1 MIIGVP
7 KEIKISENRV
17 GITEAGV
24 KQLVKEG
31 HTVIIE
37 KDAGVGSQITNEQY
51 EKAGAKI
58 IGTKAEV
65 YKTADMI
72 MKVKEPLP
80 DEYELLRENQILY
93 TYLHLAAEPKL
104 TKVLC
109 ERKVKSIAYETIQLE
124 DGSLP
129 LLKPMSEVAGRM
141 ATQIGAF
148 YLQKDH
154 GGKGV
159 LLGGVTGV
167 KPAKVT
173 IIGGGVVGT
182 NAAKMA
188 VGLGAAVT
196 ILDVNT
202 ARLEYL
208 DDIFQGRLM
217 TLYSNTKNIEES
229 VRDCD
234 LLIGGVLITG
244 HKAPTLVSKELVS
257 SMSKGS
263 VVVDVA
269 VDQGGCIETC
279 KPTSH
284 QHPTYD
290 VDGVIHYCVPNM
302 PGVVPRTSTYALTN
316 VTLKYASQLA
326 AMGVE
331 DAIAKNKNLY
341 KTPDQIKE
349 YFTNEINSVIWA
361 TDKRE
366 QFGFSNKDY
375 SLVFNMKDFY
385 ALIMAGGVGSRFWPI
400 SRTSK
405 PKQFI
410 DILGTGKTHGAREWS
425 TS

>member
-7 KEIKISENRV
+7 KEIKISETRV
-17 GITEAGV
+17 GLTEAGA

-31 HTVIIE
+31 HKVFVE
-37 KDAGVGSQITNEQY
+37 KDSGLGSGITNSQY
-51 EKAGAKI
+51 EKAGAQI
-58 IGTKAEV
+58 LETKKEV
-65 YKTADMI
+65 YQKADMI
-72 MKVKEPLP
+72 MKVKEPLA
-80 DEYELLRENQILY
+80 DEFELLKENLILY

-109 ERKVKSIAYETIQLE
+109 EKKVKAVAYETIQLK

-129 LLKPMSEVAGRM
+129 LLTPMSEVAGRM

-154 GGKGV
+154 GGKGI

-167 KPAKVT
+167 RPAQVT

-188 VGLGAAVT
+188 VGLGADVT
-196 ILDVNT
+196 VLDVNA

-208 DDIFQGRLM
+208 DDIFGGRIT
-217 TLYSNTKNIEES
+217 TLYSNVQNIES
-229 VRDCD
+229 CVSHSD
-234 LLIGGVLITG
+234 LLVGGVLITG
-244 HKAPTLVSKELVS
+244 HKAPTLVSKQMIS

-284 QHPTYD
+284 QNPTYE

-302 PGVVPRTSTYALTN
+302 PGVVSRTSTYALTN
-316 VTLKYASQLA
+316 VTLKYASMLA
-326 AMGVE
+326 ALGVE
-331 DAIAKNKNLY
+331 DAIQKDESLFKGLNVYGGYVCYEPVARDLGMEY
-341 KTPDQIKE
+341 KPFK
-349 YFTNEINSVIWA
+349 V
-361 TDKRE
+361 
-366 QFGFSNKDY
+366 
-375 SLVFNMKDFY
+375 
-385 ALIMAGGVGSRFWPI
+385 
-400 SRTSK
+400 
-405 PKQFI
+405 
-410 DILGTGKTHGAREWS
+410 
-425 TS
+425 

>member
-31 HTVIIE
+31 NTVYIE
-37 KDAGVGSQITNEQY
+37 KDAGLGSQITNEQY
-51 EKAGAKI
+51 EKMGAKI
-58 IGTKAEV
+58 LDTKAEV
-65 YKTADMI
+65 YKKADMI
-72 MKVKEPLP
+72 MKVKEPLS

-109 ERKVKSIAYETIQLE
+109 ERKVKAIAYETIQLP

-154 GGKGV
+154 GGKGI

-167 KPAKVT
+167 RPAKVT

-188 VGLGAAVT
+188 MGLGANVT
-196 ILDVNT
+196 VLDLNT

-217 TLYSNTKNIEES
+217 TLYSNTKNIEEA

-244 HKAPTLVSKELVS
+244 QKAPTLVSKELVS

-279 KPTSH
+279 RPTSH
-284 QHPTYD
+284 QQPTYE

-316 VTLKYASQLA
+316 MTLKYGSMIA

-331 DAIAKNKNLY
+331 DAVAKDAALLKG
-341 KTPDQIKE
+341 
-349 YFTNEINSVIWA
+349 INVYNGYVCYEPVA
-361 TDKRE
+361 HDLHMEFRA
-366 QFGFSNKDY
+366 Y
-375 SLVFNMKDFY
+375 
-385 ALIMAGGVGSRFWPI
+385 
-400 SRTSK
+400 K
-405 PKQFI
+405 PK
-410 DILGTGKTHGAREWS
+410 H
-425 TS
+425 

>member
-17 GITEAGV
+17 GMTEAGV
-24 KQLVKEG
+24 RQYTKEG
-31 HTVIIE
+31 HTVYVE
-37 KDAGVGSQITNEQY
+37 KDAGVGSGISNDQY
-51 EKAGAKI
+51 EKAGATI
-58 IGTKAEV
+58 LETKKEIYA
-65 YKTADMI
+65 KADMI
-72 MKVKEPLP
+72 VKVKEPLP
-80 DEYELLRENQILY
+80 DEYELMKENQILY
-93 TYLHLAAEPKL
+93 TYLHLAAEAKL

-109 ERKVKSIAYETIQLE
+109 ERKVKAIAYETIQL
-124 DGSLP
+124 DNGSLP
-129 LLKPMSEVAGRM
+129 LLTPMSEVAGRM

-154 GGKGV
+154 GGKGI

-167 KPAKVT
+167 KPARVT

-196 ILDVNT
+196 VLDVNT

-208 DDIFQGRLM
+208 DDIFQGRCM
-217 TLYSNTKNIEES
+217 TLFSNAKNIEES
-229 VRDCD
+229 VRESD
-234 LLIGGVLITG
+234 LVVGGVLITG
-244 HKAPTLVSKELVS
+244 HKAPTLVTKDMIS

-279 KPTSH
+279 RPTSH
-284 QHPTYD
+284 QHPTYE

-316 VTLKYASQLA
+316 VTNKYGLMIA

-331 DAIAKNKNLY
+331 DAVAKDKSLLKGLNVYGGHVCYEPVAKDLHMEY
-341 KTPDQIKE
+341 KAYK
-349 YFTNEINSVIWA
+349 
-361 TDKRE
+361 
-366 QFGFSNKDY
+366 G
-375 SLVFNMKDFY
+375 
-385 ALIMAGGVGSRFWPI
+385 
-400 SRTSK
+400 
-405 PKQFI
+405 
-410 DILGTGKTHGAREWS
+410 
-425 TS
+425 

>member
-24 KQLVKEG
+24 RQYVKEG
-31 HTVIIE
+31 HTVIVE
-37 KDAGVGSQITNEQY
+37 KDAGIGSGISNEQY
-51 EKAGAKI
+51 EKAGAQI
-58 IGTKAEV
+58 IDTKKEV
-65 YKTADMI
+65 YAKADMI
-72 MKVKEPLP
+72 QKVKEPLP
-80 DEYELLRENQILY
+80 DEYELMKENQILY

-109 ERKVKSIAYETIQLE
+109 ERKVKAIAYETIQLE
-124 DGSLP
+124 NGSLP
-129 LLKPMSEVAGRM
+129 LLTPMSEVAGRM

-154 GGKGV
+154 GGKGI
-159 LLGGVTGV
+159 LMGGVTGV

-188 VGLGAAVT
+188 VGLGASVT

-202 ARLEYL
+202 PRLEYL
-208 DDIFQGRLM
+208 DDIFQGRCM
-217 TLYSNTKNIEES
+217 TLFSNAKNIEDS
-229 VRDCD
+229 VKDSD
-234 LLIGGVLITG
+234 LVIGGVLITG
-244 HKAPTLVSKELVS
+244 HKAPTLVSKEMIS

-279 KPTSH
+279 RPTSH
-284 QHPTYD
+284 QQPTYE

-316 VTLKYASQLA
+316 VTAKYGSIVAS
-326 AMGVE
+326 MGVE
-331 DAIAKNKNLY
+331 DAVAKFPALY
-341 KTPDQIKE
+341 KGLNTYGGYVCYEPVAKDLHME
-349 YFTNEINSVIWA
+349 Y
-361 TDKRE
+361 
-366 QFGFSNKDY
+366 
-375 SLVFNMKDFY
+375 
-385 ALIMAGGVGSRFWPI
+385 
-400 SRTSK
+400 K
-405 PKQFI
+405 PYK
-410 DILGTGKTHGAREWS
+410 A
-425 TS
+425 

>member
-17 GITEAGV
+17 GMTEAGAR
-24 KQLVKEG
+24 QLTKEG
-31 HTVIIE
+31 HTIIIE
-37 KDAGVGSQITNEQY
+37 KDAGVGSGITNEQF

-58 IGTKAEV
+58 IDSKKEV
-65 YKTADMI
+65 YSKADMI

-80 DEYELLRENQILY
+80 AEYELMKENQILY
-93 TYLHLAAEPKL
+93 TYLHLAAEPTL

-124 DGSLP
+124 NGSLP
-129 LLKPMSEVAGRM
+129 LLTPMSEVAGRM

-154 GGKGV
+154 GGKGI
-159 LLGGVTGV
+159 LMGGVTGV

-188 VGLGAAVT
+188 VGLGAHVT

-208 DDIFQGRLM
+208 DDIFQGRCE
-217 TLYSNTKNIEES
+217 TLFSSAKNIEDS
-229 VRDCD
+229 VRESD
-234 LLIGGVLITG
+234 LVVGGVLITG
-244 HKAPTLVSKELVS
+244 QKAPTLVSKELVS
-257 SMSKGS
+257 QMSKGS

-279 KPTSH
+279 RPTSH
-284 QHPTYD
+284 TNPTYEI
-290 VDGVIHYCVPNM
+290 DGVIHYCVPNM

-316 VTLKYASQLA
+316 VTLKYASMLA

-331 DAIAKNKNLY
+331 DAVSKNKALMKGLNVYNGYICYEPVARDLNMEY
-341 KTPDQIKE
+341 KAYKI
-349 YFTNEINSVIWA
+349 
-361 TDKRE
+361 
-366 QFGFSNKDY
+366 
-375 SLVFNMKDFY
+375 
-385 ALIMAGGVGSRFWPI
+385 
-400 SRTSK
+400 
-405 PKQFI
+405 
-410 DILGTGKTHGAREWS
+410 
-425 TS
+425 

>member
-1 MIIGVP
+1 MIVGVP

-24 KQLVKEG
+24 KQFVKEG

-37 KDAGVGSQITNEQY
+37 KNAGVGSLISNEQY

-58 IGTKAEV
+58 IDTKAEV
-65 YKTADMI
+65 YKKADMI

-80 DEYELLRENQILY
+80 EEYDLMRENQIIY

-104 TKVLC
+104 TKVLA
-109 ERKVKSIAYETIQLE
+109 ERKVKAVAYETIELP
-124 DGSLP
+124 DRSLP

-188 VGLGAAVT
+188 MGLGANVT

-208 DDIFQGRLM
+208 DDIFQGRAM
-217 TLYSNTKNIEES
+217 TLFSNTKNIEDS

-244 HKAPTLVSKELVS
+244 QKAPTLVSKELVS
-257 SMSKGS
+257 QMSKGS

-279 KPTSH
+279 RPTSH
-284 QHPTYD
+284 QNPTYEI
-290 VDGVIHYCVPNM
+290 DGVIHYCVPNM

-316 VTLKYASQLA
+316 VTLKYGSMLA
-326 AMGVE
+326 GMGVE
-331 DAIAKNKNLY
+331 DAIAKDKNLLKGLNVYNGYVCYEPVARDLQMEYRPY
-341 KTPDQIKE
+341 K
-349 YFTNEINSVIWA
+349 V
-361 TDKRE
+361 
-366 QFGFSNKDY
+366 
-375 SLVFNMKDFY
+375 
-385 ALIMAGGVGSRFWPI
+385 
-400 SRTSK
+400 
-405 PKQFI
+405 
-410 DILGTGKTHGAREWS
+410 
-425 TS
+425 

>member
-17 GITEAGV
+17 GMTEAGAR
-24 KQLVKEG
+24 QLVKEG
-31 HTVIIE
+31 HTVFVE
-37 KDAGVGSQITNEQY
+37 KDAGLGSQITNEQY

-58 IGTKAEV
+58 LDTKKEV
-65 YKTADMI
+65 YAKADMI

-80 DEYELLRENQILY
+80 DEFELLKENQILY

-104 TKVLC
+104 TKVLA
-109 ERKVKSIAYETIQLE
+109 ERKVKSIAYETIQLP

-154 GGKGV
+154 AGKGI

-196 ILDVNT
+196 VLDTNT

-208 DDIFQGRLM
+208 DDIFQGRCM
-217 TLYSNTKNIEES
+217 TLFSNAKNIEES

-234 LLIGGVLITG
+234 LLVGGVLITG
-244 HKAPTLVSKELVS
+244 QKAPMLVSKELIS
-257 SMSKGS
+257 SMSRGS

-284 QHPTYD
+284 QNPTYE

-316 VTLKYASQLA
+316 VTLKYASMLA

-331 DAIAKNKNLY
+331 DAVAKDAALMKGVNVYGGYVCYEPVARDLHM
-341 KTPDQIKE
+341 E
-349 YFTNEINSVIWA
+349 Y
-361 TDKRE
+361 RP
-366 QFGFSNKDY
+366 Y
-375 SLVFNMKDFY
+375 SQL
-385 ALIMAGGVGSRFWPI
+385 
-400 SRTSK
+400 
-405 PKQFI
+405 
-410 DILGTGKTHGAREWS
+410 AR
-425 TS
+425 

>member
-17 GITEAGV
+17 GMTEAGV

-31 HTVIIE
+31 HTLFVE
-37 KDAGVGSQITNEQY
+37 KDAGVGSGISNEQY
-51 EKAGAKI
+51 EKVGAKI
-58 IGTKAEV
+58 LDTKAEV
-65 YKTADMI
+65 YAKADMI
-72 MKVKEPLP
+72 VKVKEPLP
-80 DEYELLRENQILY
+80 DEFNLMKENQILY

-109 ERKVKSIAYETIQLE
+109 ERKVKAVAYETIQKE

-129 LLKPMSEVAGRM
+129 LLTPMSEVAGRM

-154 GGKGV
+154 GGKGI

-167 KPAKVT
+167 KPAKVA

-188 VGLGAAVT
+188 VGLGADVT
-196 ILDVNT
+196 ILDVNL

-208 DDIFQGRLM
+208 DDVFQGRVT
-217 TLYSNTKNIEES
+217 TLFSNTQNLEQSAIES
-229 VRDCD
+229 D

-244 HKAPTLVSKELVS
+244 HKAPTLISKQVVSQ
-257 SMSKGS
+257 MQKGS

-284 QHPTYD
+284 QNPTYE

-302 PGVVPRTSTYALTN
+302 PGVVSRTSTYALTN
-316 VTLKYASQLA
+316 TTLKYASMIA

-331 DAIAKNKNLY
+331 DAIAKDKALFKGLNVYGGHVCYEPVAKDLHMEY
-341 KTPDQIKE
+341 KPYKI
-349 YFTNEINSVIWA
+349 
-361 TDKRE
+361 
-366 QFGFSNKDY
+366 
-375 SLVFNMKDFY
+375 
-385 ALIMAGGVGSRFWPI
+385 
-400 SRTSK
+400 
-405 PKQFI
+405 
-410 DILGTGKTHGAREWS
+410 
-425 TS
+425 

>member
-1 MIIGVP
+1 MKEVFSVEGIFFICAIT

-17 GITEAGV
+17 GIIEAGV

-31 HTVIIE
+31 NTVYIE
-37 KDAGVGSQITNEQY
+37 KDAGLGSQITNEQY
-51 EKAGAKI
+51 VKMGAKI
-58 IGTKAEV
+58 LDTKAEV
-65 YKTADMI
+65 YKKADMI
-72 MKVKEPLP
+72 MKVKEPLS

-109 ERKVKSIAYETIQLE
+109 ERKVKAIAYETIQLP

-154 GGKGV
+154 GGKGI

-167 KPAKVT
+167 RPAKVT

-188 VGLGAAVT
+188 MGLGANVT
-196 ILDVNT
+196 VLDLNT

-217 TLYSNTKNIEES
+217 TLYSNTKNIEEA

-244 HKAPTLVSKELVS
+244 QKAPTLVSKELVS

-279 KPTSH
+279 RPTSH
-284 QHPTYD
+284 QQPTYE

-316 VTLKYASQLA
+316 MTLKYGSMIA

-331 DAIAKNKNLY
+331 DAVAKDAALLKG
-341 KTPDQIKE
+341 
-349 YFTNEINSVIWA
+349 INVYNGYVCYEPVA
-361 TDKRE
+361 HDLHMEFRA
-366 QFGFSNKDY
+366 Y
-375 SLVFNMKDFY
+375 
-385 ALIMAGGVGSRFWPI
+385 
-400 SRTSK
+400 K
-405 PKQFI
+405 PK
-410 DILGTGKTHGAREWS
+410 H
-425 TS
+425 